1 LTAETI
7 LYIITAGIISLAI
20 TVFMYGYKTKYSHSL
35 KWLFGAL
42 RFATLFSILLLIINP
57 KFVSETF
64 TIEKP
69 KLPVLV
75 DNSASVKELNQVE
88 NVNAFISS
96 LKENQALNDKFDLS
110 FFSFGSVFTD
120 SDSLTFSEKN
130 TNISKALASVDE
142 LFKNETAPTLLI
154 TDGNQTLG
162 NDYEFYGLGL
172 KNEVFPVI
180 LGDSTKYTDLKI
192 ELLNTNKYAF
202 LKNQFPVETI
212 LVYSGTSPVNS
223 QFIVKQRN
231 SIIYKENLSFSA
243 IDNTKTISFTIPASD
258 VGLQKYNAQ
267 ILPLRDEKNTTNN
280 VKQFAVE
287 VIDQATNIL
296 VVSDITHPDL
306 GAFKKSISSNE
317 QRRVT
322 FKKPSEAV
330 SILNDYQLVL
340 LYQPDRNFRQ
350 IYSEI
355 AKLKKNT
362 FVITGLQT
370 DWNFL
375 NGIQK
380 NYNRN
385 VNNQSEDVS
394 GVLNPNYGTFAI
406 DDIGFGNLKPLKT
419 LFGDLEILAPHE
431 VVLEQYIDGIASE
444 SPMLVTME
452 VSGIRHAI
460 WDGEG
465 LWKWRA
471 QTFLDTDSFE
481 EFDNFFGKIIQYLA
495 SNKRRSRLEVTNETY
510 YYNNNTIKVSAQYF
524 DQNFVFD
531 SRASLIISVT
541 NSETNDKV
549 DLPMLLKNNFYE
561 IDLNSLPAGEYS
573 YSVAVSDQTVARSGS
588 FTILDFN
595 VEQQFLNAEVTKL
608 RRLATNTD
616 GKVFFITETEAMID
630 ALMTDNRY
638 QQIQK
643 RAQKVVPLVDWKYLL
658 GLIIVLLIAEWFIRK
673 YNGLI

>member
-658 GLIIVLLIAEWFIRK
+658 GLIIVLLTAEWFIRK

>member
-1 LTAETI
+1 M
-7 LYIITAGIISLAI
+7 ITAGIISLAI

-495 SNKRRSRLEVTNETY
+495 SNKRRSRLEVTNETF

-658 GLIIVLLIAEWFIRK
+658 GLIIVLLTAEWFIRK